1 MGSSGGCGPTPRP
14 ALSPLTA
21 SPIMPTDLEESP
33 STLEGAGLAAT
44 IIVLV
49 LAAVLLLAATPFFV

>member
-1 MGSSGGCGPTPRP
+1 
-14 ALSPLTA
+14 
-21 SPIMPTDLEESP
+21 MPPETTDAP

-49 LAAVLLLAATPFFV
+49 LAAVLLLAATPVFL

>member
-1 MGSSGGCGPTPRP
+1 M
-14 ALSPLTA
+14 SPDTQD
-21 SPIMPTDLEESP
+21 TP

-49 LAAVLLLAATPFFV
+49 LAALLLLAATPFYL